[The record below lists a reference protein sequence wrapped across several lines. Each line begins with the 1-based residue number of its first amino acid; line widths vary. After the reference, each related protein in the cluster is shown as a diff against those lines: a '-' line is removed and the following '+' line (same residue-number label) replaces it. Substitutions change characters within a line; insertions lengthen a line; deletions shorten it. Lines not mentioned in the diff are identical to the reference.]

1 MPAPTA
7 SNLSQAVNF
16 VEDQAPIELTDIV
29 VTDADP
35 GETITATLTLL
46 QPSAGTL
53 TTSGAATYNAATG
66 VWSITGSVADVNA
79 ALAAVS
85 VNLSADWEENF
96 TITTRIR
103 DAADTGPADGAISFS
118 GSGVND
124 APVAAAPA
132 SLVVPRNVTTDITG
146 VSIADVDADPDAIT
160 VTLSVPQGA
169 LQAVSGA
176 GVTVGGTATA
186 MTLTGAVAD
195 INAFI
200 AAGDV
205 AYAPVTNATGDVNL
219 TVTVDDGG
227 FNGSGGALTDT
238 EVVVLQVGNAAP
250 ALDTSGSP
258 ALAGLNEDAGPPVNG
273 STAGSVLVSSLLGGA
288 SDANGDA
295 LGAAIQ
301 GVNANG
307 VLWYSLDGGASW
319 TQAPAVS
326 SSSALLLGPTAR
338 VYFQPDA
345 NFNGAVSDAI
355 SYRAWDGT
363 VGLAGGTASVASPGG
378 STPFSTGLEI
388 ASVAVAGVNDAPVIS
403 ASGLIALQP
412 GLVNTL
418 KGFTFSDVD
427 AGSGVVT
434 VTVSVTAGTLRPN
447 NAMDVIETGYGTTT
461 VTLTG
466 TLADINAYV
475 AGNMLNYVA
484 PEVARGLM
492 LTLTVDDQGASGS
505 GGVLQASRDITLQ
518 LEREPDPPP
527 PLEGKVI
534 DGVPVRTRDVI
545 APNGQVIRETEIEGG
560 QGDSGAG
567 NPSAQLAL
575 DTLGQVTASIPAGAR
590 VYVRTPV
597 DALSGAEVLP
607 ALQIGL
613 GQTDAIVSSKAF
625 ADDVQ
630 RLAGEDTASFSV
642 IAMMMSG
649 IEAQRDANSR
659 LVIEGKRPD
668 LGGGPT
674 LVTIDVAASEPGQ
687 GLQHAIELLDI
698 ALAVIRGAAKLTGG
712 AGDQIVYGDD
722 AAQSM
727 MLGEGDDELHGGGG
741 DDVVGSESGND
752 TLAGDD
758 GRDTVFGGEGDDQ
771 LTGGTGADHLHGNLG
786 SDLLHGGEGAD
797 TLHGGQ
803 GDDAVAGG
811 RDDDIVFG
819 DMGAD
824 TLLGDSG
831 DDTLSGGL
839 GDDVLTGGPGADLF
853 VASGGVDRILDFDAA
868 GGDRLQLAGGATPVV
883 RQDGAD
889 VVVDLGAAGRV
900 VLEGV
905 ELASLPAGWIVA

>member
-7 SNLSQAVNF
+7 SNLSQAVSF

-35 GETITATLTLL
+35 GETVTATLTLL
-46 QPSAGTL
+46 QPTAGTL

-66 VWSITGSVADVNA
+66 VWSIAGSVADVNA
-79 ALAAVS
+79 ALAAVR

-103 DAADTGPADGAISFS
+103 DAADTGPADGAITFS

-124 APVAAAPA
+124 APVATAPA
-132 SLVVPRNVTTDITG
+132 SIVVPRNVTTDVTG
-146 VSIADVDADPDAIT
+146 VSVADVDADPDAIT

-186 MTLTGAVAD
+186 LTLTGAVAD

-200 AAGDV
+200 AAGEV

-319 TQAPAVS
+319 SQAPAVS
-326 SSSALLLGPTAR
+326 AGSALLLGPTAR
-338 VYFQPDA
+338 VYFQPDP
-345 NFNGAVSDAI
+345 NFNGALSDAI
-355 SYRAWDGT
+355 SYRAWDGSAGVT
-363 VGLAGGTASVASPGG
+363 GGTASVASTGG
-378 STPFSTGLEI
+378 STPFSTGLET
-388 ASVAVAGVNDAPVIS
+388 ASVAIAAVNDAPTIS
-403 ASGLIALQP
+403 AP
-412 GLVNTL
+412 GSFSMTPGVGNTL
-418 KGFTFSDVD
+418 RGISFSDVD
-427 AGSGVVT
+427 AGSNPVVVT
-434 VTVSVTAGTLRPN
+434 LTVSAGTLG
-447 NAMDVIETGYGTTT
+447 GYGVPAPT
-461 VTLTG
+461 VSFVGPTATLTG
-466 TLADINAYV
+466 TLADINAYIWGNLLRFGAPGA
-475 AGNMLNYVA
+475 AGDV
-484 PEVARGLM
+484 
-492 LTLTVDDQGASGS
+492 TLTVTIDDQGNTGS
-505 GGVLQASRDITLQ
+505 GGGLQATQSIVLRVVD
-518 LEREPDPPP
+518 PDPPP
-527 PLEGKVI
+527 PPFEGKVI
-534 DGVPVRTRDVI
+534 DGVPVRTRDVK
-545 APNGQVIRETEIEGG
+545 APDGRVIRETEIDGRAGG
-560 QGDSGAG
+560 SAGGTQVPLDSM
-567 NPSAQLAL
+567 
-575 DTLGQVTASIPAGAR
+575 DRVTASLPAG
-590 VYVRTPV
+590 VGMLVRSLVAPPSPGG
-597 DALSGAEVLP
+597 LLP
-607 ALQIGL
+607 ALQVGL
-613 GQTDAIVSSKAF
+613 GQQDEIVSSKAF
-625 ADDVQ
+625 AESLRRVAEQDPERPPSILSIV
-630 RLAGEDTASFSV
+630 LSIAED
-642 IAMMMSG
+642 M
-649 IEAQRDANSR
+649 RNANNG
-659 LVIEGKRPD
+659 LVLEGKRPEA
-668 LGGGPT
+668 GGGPT
-674 LVTIDVAASEPGQ
+674 IVTIDTGLDDAVADGRA
-687 GLQHAIELLDI
+687 AIELLDI
-698 ALAVIRGAAKLTGG
+698 TVAVVRGAAVLTGG
-712 AGDQIVYGDD
+712 SGAQIVYGDD

-741 DDVVGSESGND
+741 DDVVGSASGND

-786 SDLLHGGEGAD
+786 SDLLHGGGGAD

-811 RDDDIVFG
+811 RDDDVVFG
-819 DMGAD
+819 DLGAD
-824 TLLGDSG
+824 TLLGDRG

-839 GDDVLTGGPGADLF
+839 GDDVLTGGLGADLF

-868 GGDRLQLAGGATPVV
+868 GGDRLRLEPGRAPVV

-889 VVVDLGAAGRV
+889 TVVDLGAAGRV

-905 ELASLPAGWIVA
+905 QLASLPEGWIVA